1 MTKTSKI
8 TYTAIFAAIATVL
21 MYFEFPIPFMP
32 PFLKVD
38 LSGAVVLI
46 GAFIFGIAPAITMI
60 GIKDIIHLTQTQTGG
75 SGEVADFLML
85 STLVVIAVL
94 LYRGHKSRKMAVLG
108 CAAGSVAMACVGM
121 LTNYFLIIPF
131 YSQVMPLQAIFDDPL
146 RDITDVCC
154 TRLHIFV
161 VECAEH
167 RLKVLAVDKARVLR
181 ANLLIRYNVC
191 HALNKI
197 RVVEH
202 HQMCVKNFRLSR
214 TDILFRI
221 VTQHFDL
228 LLGFFHCVKNALAF
242 GFHIGNGLL
251 NDRKIFFLDHESL
264 CLRQTLRNADS
275 LEFNHGVF
283 LRFYDC
289 IFIQISQPNLYY
301 IVQHPHTFVK
311 QIKFFLQTDIY
322 F

>member
-131 YSQVMPLQAIFDDPL
+131 YSQVMP
-146 RDITDVCC
+146 C
-154 TRLHIFV
+154 
-161 VECAEH
+161 
-167 RLKVLAVDKARVLR
+167 
-181 ANLLIRYNVC
+181 
-191 HALNKI
+191 
-197 RVVEH
+197 
-202 HQMCVKNFRLSR
+202 RLSLMR
-214 TDILFRI
+214 AMLSTRM
-221 VTQHFDL
+221 
-228 LLGFFHCVKNALAF
+228 
-242 GFHIGNGLL
+242 
-251 NDRKIFFLDHESL
+251 
-264 CLRQTLRNADS
+264 
-275 LEFNHGVF
+275 
-283 LRFYDC
+283 
-289 IFIQISQPNLYY
+289 
-301 IVQHPHTFVK
+301 
-311 QIKFFLQTDIY
+311 
-322 F
+322 

>member
-131 YSQVMPLQAIFDDPL
+131 YSQVMPLQAIRDPYG
-146 RDITDVCC
+146 IP
-154 TRLHIFV
+154 
-161 VECAEH
+161 
-167 RLKVLAVDKARVLR
+167 
-181 ANLLIRYNVC
+181 
-191 HALNKI
+191 
-197 RVVEH
+197 
-202 HQMCVKNFRLSR
+202 
-214 TDILFRI
+214 
-221 VTQHFDL
+221 VTYAGYL
-228 LLGFFHCVKNALAF
+228 LLGVLPFNLIKGAILTAITMLAYKK
-242 GFHIGNGLL
+242 L
-251 NDRKIFFLDHESL
+251 S
-264 CLRQTLRNADS
+264 
-275 LEFNHGVF
+275 VF
-283 LRFYDC
+283 
-289 IFIQISQPNLYY
+289 IKS
-301 IVQHPHTFVK
+301 K
-311 QIKFFLQTDIY
+311 QIELHHSRQRVG
-322 F
+322 

>member
-121 LTNYFLIIPF
+121 LTNYYQSVCDRHAGLSAAWRSAVQSHQRRNSDCD
-131 YSQVMPLQAIFDDPL
+131 YHARLQETERVHQVQADRTAPLQTA
-146 RDITDVCC
+146 C
-154 TRLHIFV
+154 RLNKKT
-161 VECAEH
+161 
-167 RLKVLAVDKARVLR
+167 KVLSIKRRAPFLFNNRKQCGSIYDFDK
-181 ANLLIRYNVC
+181 
-191 HALNKI
+191 
-197 RVVEH
+197 
-202 HQMCVKNFRLSR
+202 
-214 TDILFRI
+214 
-221 VTQHFDL
+221 DL
-228 LLGFFHCVKNALAF
+228 YTN
-242 GFHIGNGLL
+242 
-251 NDRKIFFLDHESL
+251 
-264 CLRQTLRNADS
+264 
-275 LEFNHGVF
+275 
-283 LRFYDC
+283 
-289 IFIQISQPNLYY
+289 
-301 IVQHPHTFVK
+301 
-311 QIKFFLQTDIY
+311 
-322 F
+322 